1 MAKRK
6 VMVMMYNKT
15 RLGGPSNA
23 MKKIMASGLAEEY
36 DFIPYY
42 FVDKL
47 GKIPKFNVIRK
58 LAREV
63 KRTNPDIIY
72 FTGLQLQGF
81 YVAMSCALAGYR
93 KKTVMAVRGSS
104 CDAINISKPFYFIFR
119 HIIEPITLRLTE
131 ITHTVCTEMSEKKML
146 KDNMHKFGGVIYNM
160 APLNMKDTEPISR
173 EELGVTNEDVVLIY
187 TGRLIDDKGIPYLLK
202 AMSETAHNQK
212 LLLVG
217 DGPHKIDYEKKCQEL
232 GILDRVIFLGNREDV
247 FQLLAASDI
256 YVFPTLHENLSNSL
270 LEAGTMKLPMIA
282 TNVGGNPEVIDDGVE
297 GILVKAESSD
307 TLRDAI
313 EELTVDSGKRK
324 AMGEAAF
331 RKMEKV
337 FAPEVI
343 LAQIDK
349 IFESIA

>member
-1 MAKRK
+1 
-6 VMVMMYNKT
+6 
-15 RLGGPSNA
+15 
-23 MKKIMASGLAEEY
+23 
-36 DFIPYY
+36 
-42 FVDKL
+42 
-47 GKIPKFNVIRK
+47 
-58 LAREV
+58 
-63 KRTNPDIIY
+63 
-72 FTGLQLQGF
+72 
-81 YVAMSCALAGYR
+81 
-93 KKTVMAVRGSS
+93 MAVRGSS
-104 CDAINISKPFYFIFR
+104 CDAINISKAFYFIFR

-160 APLNMKDTEPISR
+160 APLNMKDTEPLSR
-173 EELGVTNEDVVLIY
+173 EELGVANEDVVLIY
-187 TGRLIDDKGIPYLLK
+187 TGRLIDDKGIPFLLK

-217 DGPHKIDYEKKCQEL
+217 DGPHKSDYEKKCQEL
-232 GILDRVIFLGNREDV
+232 GISERVIFLGNREDV

-282 TNVGGNPEVIDDGVE
+282 TSVGGNPEVIDDGVE
-297 GILVKAESSD
+297 GILVKVESSD